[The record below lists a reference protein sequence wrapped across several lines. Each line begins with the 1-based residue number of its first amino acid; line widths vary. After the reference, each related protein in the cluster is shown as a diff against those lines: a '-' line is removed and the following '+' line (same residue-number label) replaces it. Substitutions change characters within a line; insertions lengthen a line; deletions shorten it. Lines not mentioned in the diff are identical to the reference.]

1 MLDKEKII
9 VVALGKLYQ
18 KYRMY
23 IQDKF
28 SIVALTDNNPL
39 KLEAGEDSCKYI
51 SIDKITEEIYDKVLI
66 CTEEQYIPLKVQLI
80 QMGVS
85 PGKIYGLDLL
95 EQALWEDDYQKYIN
109 DMTEYKQM
117 HKTLCL
123 NSFELKE
130 SESCIK
136 LSDYRKNAGEIDGH
150 YFYQDILVA
159 SKIIKE
165 NPVHHMDV
173 GSRIDGFVSHLLAAG
188 IETTVTDI
196 RPLPVREMGFGIPR
210 LNFIQA
216 DATEITGIEDNSVA
230 SLSSL
235 HAVEHFGLGRYGDVI
250 DPLAWLKALHS
261 LERILA
267 YGGILYLSVPVGR
280 EEKLMF
286 NGHRIFSPITIVE
299 ALSKLS
305 LNEMYIIH
313 DKEIYRYAGD
323 EVLEGKPDNHLG
335 SYDCGIF
342 VFSKIDQSN
351 THQLPEFQQTII

>member
-1 MLDKEKII
+1 MSNKEKII

-18 KYRMY
+18 KYKNY

-39 KLEAGEDSCKYI
+39 KLEVGENSYRYI
-51 SIDKITEEIYDKVLI
+51 SIDRIMEETYEKVLI
-66 CTEEQYIPLKVQLI
+66 CTEEQYIPLKVQLMRI
-80 QMGVS
+80 GVS
-85 PGKIYGLDLL
+85 PNKIYGLDLL
-95 EQALWEDDYQKYIN
+95 EQAYWEDDYQKYVN
-109 DMTEYKQM
+109 DKMEYEQL
-117 HKTLCL
+117 HKNLYL
-123 NSFELKE
+123 NNFELKE
-130 SESCIK
+130 SDTCIK
-136 LSDYRKNAGEIDGH
+136 LSDYRKNAGEMDGH

-165 NPVHHMDV
+165 KPVHHMDV

-196 RPLPVREMGFGIPR
+196 RPLPVKEIGFEIPR

-216 DATEITGIEDNSVA
+216 DATEMTGIEDNSVA

-235 HAVEHFGLGRYGDVI
+235 HAVEHFGLGRYGDAV

-286 NGHRIFSPITIVE
+286 NGHRIFSPVTIIE
-299 ALSKLS
+299 AMSELS
-305 LNEMYIIH
+305 LSEMYIIH
-313 DKEIYRYAGD
+313 DKDIYRYSGD
-323 EVLEGKPDNHLG
+323 EMSEGKLSEHLG

-342 VFSKIDQSN
+342 IFIKMDCRKSN
-351 THQLPEFQQTII
+351 G